1 LQLRVLIFITLLKP
15 LHMKTILLFVTM
27 ILFLWACSGK
37 QGSESSEAQI
47 DESTST
53 ESVEAEVEDPVTDQ
67 MATEAEDL
75 KNETEK
81 LEQKADSLLNSI

>member
-1 LQLRVLIFITLLKP
+1 MKTLL
-15 LHMKTILLFVTM
+15 MAVTM

-37 QGSESSEAQI
+37 SGSESSEATI

-53 ESVEAEVEDPVTDQ
+53 ESVEAEVEDPVTGQ
-67 MATEAEDL
+67 MATEAENL
-75 KNETEK
+75 KDETER